1 MSEDLKSK
9 IFKEKELTYKE
20 KRRQKAKEKR
30 QKDQMSVTIFGL
42 IVYSIALIG
51 VVVLSYVGF
60 KSVINNLKEKQAVV
74 EEAEKKALEEED
86 KKNKEEKWVENLS
99 LADAM
104 SRLNERESHIIELRF
119 FEGKTQMEVAEEI
132 HISQAQVSRLE
143 KSALKNM
150 KNYLGN

>member
-86 KKNKEEKWVENLS
+86 KKNKE
-99 LADAM
+99 
-104 SRLNERESHIIELRF
+104 
-119 FEGKTQMEVAEEI
+119 
-132 HISQAQVSRLE
+132 
-143 KSALKNM
+143 
-150 KNYLGN
+150 

>member
-86 KKNKEEKWVENLS
+86 KKNPIYLPS
-99 LADAM
+99 
-104 SRLNERESHIIELRF
+104 
-119 FEGKTQMEVAEEI
+119 GKIMLV
-132 HISQAQVSRLE
+132 
-143 KSALKNM
+143 
-150 KNYLGN
+150 

>member
-74 EEAEKKALEEED
+74 SEESNYNCLKKSLP
-86 KKNKEEKWVENLS
+86 LS
-99 LADAM
+99 STSMKA
-104 SRLNERESHIIELRF
+104 
-119 FEGKTQMEVAEEI
+119 GKSSTRIFQIASIPSSGYSTHSMLLILFWARMAAGPPMEP
-132 HISQAQVSRLE
+132 R
-143 KSALKNM
+143 
-150 KNYLGN
+150 

>member
-60 KSVINNLKEKQAVV
+60 KSVINNLKEKRLAVRKRRKN
-74 EEAEKKALEEED
+74 APKRM
-86 KKNKEEKWVENLS
+86 KKNLKMKKVNQSLQRMKLVEKRKRKSVL
-99 LADAM
+99 LM
-104 SRLNERESHIIELRF
+104 
-119 FEGKTQMEVAEEI
+119 KQEI
-132 HISQAQVSRLE
+132 
-143 KSALKNM
+143 
-150 KNYLGN
+150 